1 MYYFFMCLK
10 FEIKI
15 LIKKKSRISYL
26 AKSCHAI
33 YHERWTI
40 YRGLQMCFSR
50 SPIIFI
56 LNIFFKLTFLMISIL
71 SRFKCLGSYL
81 SKLSHVYNDRFFFDR
96 ANVNGNWRG
105 PTDASWR
112 IVQSWWSGHGF
123 SCDGGAMT
131 LNHRPPSSAGVPQD
145 SPSFLLSIPVPIPV
159 SDNCHYL
166 ARNIVKTRATVAAG
180 RRYERPPS
188 SLPRSRTRHA
198 TRGGSRAVTS
208 TLQNRWVTPL
218 WHDVFL
224 LSRD

>member
-1 MYYFFMCLK
+1 MPFIMNDEQCIALF
-10 FEIKI
+10 
-15 LIKKKSRISYL
+15 
-26 AKSCHAI
+26 
-33 YHERWTI
+33 T
-40 YRGLQMCFSR
+40 R

-56 LNIFFKLTFLMISIL
+56 LNIFFKLVFLTISIL
-71 SRFKCLGSYL
+71 SRFKCLVL
-81 SKLSHVYNDRFFFDR
+81 MFRHCPYNDRFFFDR

-145 SPSFLLSIPVPIPV
+145 SPSFLFPVPIPI

-166 ARNIVKTRATVAAG
+166 TRNIVKTRATVAAG

-218 WHDVFL
+218 WHDVFP
-224 LSRD
+224 LSRDYP